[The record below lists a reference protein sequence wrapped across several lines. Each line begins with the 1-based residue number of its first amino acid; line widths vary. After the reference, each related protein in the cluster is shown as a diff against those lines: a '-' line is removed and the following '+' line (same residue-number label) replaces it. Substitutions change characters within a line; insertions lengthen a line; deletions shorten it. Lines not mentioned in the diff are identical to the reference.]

1 VSGAP
6 KNGGPNSGGPET
18 AGWAPL
24 RLRALDGD
32 DLQTIAACLQDALV
46 PLSEIAFLKAD
57 RRFVMVANRFRW
69 ERTPTKVAPAP
80 APGTDARFAEDAD
93 EISGADEDGGELFE
107 RVNCGVCFDRVRAVR
122 FKGMDVRR
130 KSQILNLLT
139 LQSRP
144 DAITLVFAGGATIR
158 LDISGI
164 RCHLEDLGEPWPTRW
179 QPAHPAADDTP
190 GQT

>member
-1 VSGAP
+1 VNDTQNE
-6 KNGGPNSGGPET
+6 NGET
-18 AGWAPL
+18 PL
-24 RLRALDGD
+24 RLRALDAD
-32 DLQTIAACLQDALV
+32 DLQTIAACLQDALI
-46 PLSEIAFLKAD
+46 PLSEIAFLKAE

-69 ERTPTKVAPAP
+69 ERGPAEATSAPAP
-80 APGTDARFAEDAD
+80 TPTPATDARFAERD
-93 EISGADEDGGELFE
+93 EDEDGAAPYQ

-122 FKGMDVRR
+122 FKGLDVRR

-158 LDISGI
+158 LDVSAI

-179 QPAHPAADDTP
+179 QPAHPAAEGDLS
-190 GQT
+190 

>member
-1 VSGAP
+1 MSDTPDNGSG
-6 KNGGPNSGGPET
+6 
-18 AGWAPL
+18 APL
-24 RLRALDGD
+24 RLRARDAD

-46 PLSEIAFLKAD
+46 PLSEIAFLKAE

-69 ERTPTKVAPAP
+69 ERAPTEAAPVP
-80 APGTDARFAEDAD
+80 AAGTDARFAERDDDD
-93 EISGADEDGGELFE
+93 EESAARFE
-107 RVNCGVCFDRVRAVR
+107 RVNCGICFDRVRAVR
-122 FKGMDVRR
+122 FKGLDVRR

-164 RCHLEDLGEPWPTRW
+164 RCHLEDMGEPWPTRW
-179 QPAHPAADDTP
+179 QPVHSAVDSDPPDRP
-190 GQT
+190 